1 MRSPAV
7 GETDMPCRQSLNG
20 EFIERREK
28 GREETGVGTGAA
40 KEKKQTV
47 GVAKTCLPLQK
58 NSGRG
63 REWAENGQSLSLEGT
78 FCTCVQT
85 M

>member
-28 GREETGVGTGAA
+28 GREETGLGTGAA
-40 KEKKQTV
+40 KEKKKTV
-47 GVAKTCLPLQK
+47 
-58 NSGRG
+58 
-63 REWAENGQSLSLEGT
+63 RELRRPACPCRRTAAGGENGQSLSLEGT
-78 FCTCVQT
+78 SCTCAQT

>member
-28 GREETGVGTGAA
+28 GREETGLGTGAA

-47 GVAKTCLPLQK
+47 GGGKDLLAPAEEQRQ
-58 NSGRG
+58 GERMG
-63 REWAENGQSLSLEGT
+63 REWAELVS
-78 FCTCVQT
+78 
-85 M
+85 